1 VNTLKKIGLFYV
13 FANLHVSLATG
24 AMTYVTL
31 LKYEQ
36 KGVRPAVFVFLA
48 TVISYNFIRLVRL
61 KTIKSWMSDWLLEN
75 KTYILFLCGICTFLL
90 FGLLAQ
96 LRLES
101 ILVLVPFFIL
111 TFFYSI
117 PVFYTKRSL
126 RFTPGIK
133 LFVIAISWA
142 GVTVFFPVVEAQQ
155 QMDMKLFLLFIQRV
169 FIAMALTIPFD
180 IRDLR
185 YDNVDLKTL
194 PQLLGEKK
202 AKYLGGVFV
211 LFFIV
216 LEGYFSQFDI
226 LLIFPEL
233 IVASLL
239 LIGLYLSNR
248 NQNKW
253 FASFWVEAIP
263 IAWLLLLLI

>member
-13 FANLHVSLATG
+13 FANLHVGLATG
-24 AMTYVTL
+24 AMTYITL

-36 KGVRPAVFVFLA
+36 KGMRSAVFVFLA
-48 TVISYNFIRLVRL
+48 TVISYNFIRLVRIE
-61 KTIKSWMSDWLLEN
+61 TIKSWMSAWLLEN
-75 KTYILFLCGICTFLL
+75 RTYILFLCGICTFLL

-101 ILVLVPFFIL
+101 IFVLVPFFML

-117 PVFYTKRSL
+117 PIFYTKRTL

-142 GVTVFFPVVEAQQ
+142 GVTVFFPLVEAQQ
-155 QMDMKLFLLFIQRV
+155 QIDMDLFLLFIQRV

-180 IRDLR
+180 IRDLS
-185 YDNVDLKTL
+185 YDNADLKTL

-202 AKYLGGVFV
+202 SKYLGGVFV

-216 LEGYFSQFDI
+216 LEGYFSQFNI
-226 LLIFPEL
+226 QLIFPEL

-239 LIGLYLSNR
+239 LVGLCLSNR

-253 FASFWVEAIP
+253 FTSFWIESIP
-263 IAWLLLLLI
+263 IVWLLVLLI

>member
-1 VNTLKKIGLFYV
+1 MNTLKKIGLFYV
-13 FANLHVSLATG
+13 FANLHVGLATA
-24 AMTYVTL
+24 AMTYITL

-36 KGVRPAVFVFLA
+36 KDMRPAFFVFLA

-61 KTIKSWMSDWLLEN
+61 ETIKSWMSVWLQEN
-75 KTYILFLCGICTFLL
+75 RVYILFLCGICTVLL
-90 FGLLAQ
+90 LGLLAQ

-101 ILVLVPFFIL
+101 IFVLVPFFML

-117 PVFYTKRSL
+117 PVFFTKRSL

-142 GVTVFFPVVEAQQ
+142 GVTVIFPLVETRQPL
-155 QMDMKLFLLFIQRV
+155 DIELFLLFIQRI

-180 IRDLR
+180 IRDLS
-185 YDNVDLKTL
+185 YDNADLKTL

-202 AKYLGGVFV
+202 SKYLGGLFV

-216 LEGYFSQFDI
+216 LEGYFCQFNI
-226 LLIFPEL
+226 QLIFPEL
-233 IVASLL
+233 IIACFL

-253 FASFWVEAIP
+253 FTSFWIEAIP
-263 IAWLLLLLI
+263 IIWLLLLLI